1 MIQCVVYILASPRC
15 TRTWRTNIGCD
26 RTTSGRGLSTR
37 IILSN
42 SQWRENTINP
52 HEYNNIYWKF
62 KYKLLQIRFMFKFTK
77 CWSPKDASKDISE
90 FVEAIS
96 LTFRTF
102 FSPYKRMPS
111 ISALIL
117 RTPVWSPAIIGLDF
131 LLTTLVGI
139 AEKRKQLLTCT

>member
-1 MIQCVVYILASPRC
+1 
-15 TRTWRTNIGCD
+15 
-26 RTTSGRGLSTR
+26 
-37 IILSN
+37 
-42 SQWRENTINP
+42 
-52 HEYNNIYWKF
+52 
-62 KYKLLQIRFMFKFTK
+62 MFKFTK
-77 CWSPKDASKDISE
+77 GWSRKDASKDISE